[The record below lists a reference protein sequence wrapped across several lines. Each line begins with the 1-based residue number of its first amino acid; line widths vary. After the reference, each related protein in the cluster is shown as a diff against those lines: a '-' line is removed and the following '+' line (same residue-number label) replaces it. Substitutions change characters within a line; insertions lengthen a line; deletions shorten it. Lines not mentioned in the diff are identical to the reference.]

1 MPLGSLRQIL
11 PEPHDDG
18 DVFDVGLGVDER
30 LALRVQGNCLGVRGL
45 LPLVKG

>member
-1 MPLGSLRQIL
+1 MQLGSLRQIL

-30 LALRVQGNCLGVRGL
+30 LALRVQGRFLGALGL
-45 LPLVKG
+45 TPY